1 MDTSPLSA
9 LERTPITRP
18 QISLALMLLALHAS
32 LAWGIEDWWARAFL
46 LAHFG
51 LFLIWQPV
59 WRGEREIALKQAFSV
74 IAVACLMIGWLS
86 WWLIAIWLAV
96 LVGLIGGSA
105 PRLAERRQRLVS
117 ILAALY
123 LLSMLLIWVVPQLFA
138 DQVNQPALE
147 ILVRYALPLVPLV
160 ILVLRMSPRPP

>member
-1 MDTSPLSA
+1 MALNGSA
-9 LERTPITRP
+9 LSVPGRTAAANP
-18 QISLALMLLALHAS
+18 QWSLGLMLLALHAS

-105 PRLAERRQRLVS
+105 PRLTERRHRVVS
-117 ILAALY
+117 TLAALY
-123 LLSMLLIWVVPQLFA
+123 LLSMLL
-138 DQVNQPALE
+138 
-147 ILVRYALPLVPLV
+147 
-160 ILVLRMSPRPP
+160 